1 MWIWVIIVWIVDW
14 QVQPESENKRRSG
27 AAGLQIIFI
36 PFEAHGQKRVYLHSA
51 TACNRVKKAWRTPQK
66 LETPNLAWTFLI
78 SEHTGVIQSAGRC
91 AKGILLSCSF
101 DCGFLL
107 ALTRLARAWLGYA
120 LRKRKS
126 NQTTEATDARG
137 SEASRGE
144 AWRTGCRID
153 SPTNPTI
160 PSPKSA
166 RNAIATGW
174 VGWGEFMKMLR
185 IHWQTKVKGLIR
197 EVAGTV
203 ECVMKLMVHAWIC
216 WGITKSI

>member
-36 PFEAHGQKRVYLHSA
+36 PFEAIAHGQKRVYLDSA

-91 AKGILLSCSF
+91 AKGILLSGSF

-107 ALTRLARAWLGYA
+107 ALTRLARAWLG
-120 LRKRKS
+120 
-126 NQTTEATDARG
+126 
-137 SEASRGE
+137 
-144 AWRTGCRID
+144 
-153 SPTNPTI
+153 
-160 PSPKSA
+160 
-166 RNAIATGW
+166 
-174 VGWGEFMKMLR
+174 
-185 IHWQTKVKGLIR
+185 
-197 EVAGTV
+197 
-203 ECVMKLMVHAWIC
+203 
-216 WGITKSI
+216 